1 MTKFE
6 LDLLKEFSDDGCGD
20 DFFDEI
26 GMLVGMR
33 MRGYFQ
39 DAEDDET
46 IDELIWRYEECISH
60 Q

>member
-6 LDLLKEFSDDGCGD
+6 LDLLKEFQDAGCGD
-20 DFFDEI
+20 DCFDEI

-39 DAEDDET
+39 DDET
-46 IDELIWRYEECISH
+46 IDELIWRYENA